1 VVKANDAERR
11 DKRLDR
17 IEEKIDKMVEAIIS
31 IARAEE
37 KIITLSSFSKQQAKQ
52 ILDLINRIE
61 ELTETVTKN
70 SNTVRIINRTFWLIT
85 SSAITAIIA
94 TVFMNSNSI

>member
-1 VVKANDAERR
+1 MVKANDAERR